1 MSFCSKLYSYFR
13 LCLNVKNYYTMYLET
28 KHHDLELLQYVTDS
42 ISECGAITI
51 KFCQWITP
59 KLELIY
65 LEDNDILNENKP
77 DWLLYLEKYST
88 SKEKHFGLAFHNYT
102 HFTSP
107 IRRFPDVMVHR
118 LLYKYLNA
126 GKPEDKTYYEIL
138 CKHSSKNELQSY
150 FLFLWLFLIYDLKL

>member
-28 KHHDLELLQYVTDS
+28 KQHDLELLQYVTDS

-65 LEDNDILNENKP
+65 LDGNDILNENKP
-77 DWLLYLEKYST
+77 NWLLYLEKYYDKCPNHDLNFTKEEYKRVFHRNIEDDYVIDKILGSGSIGQVYLVTNKLTQKKKLKTTRLQPMILST
-88 SKEKHFGLAFHNYT
+88 KRN
-102 HFTSP
+102 
-107 IRRFPDVMVHR
+107 
-118 LLYKYLNA
+118 
-126 GKPEDKTYYEIL
+126 
-138 CKHSSKNELQSY
+138 
-150 FLFLWLFLIYDLKL
+150 